1 MPTQGVWSPS
11 TAMSRAGK
19 PVTDEEAA
27 TAPHGPAA
35 PSPDG
40 ATGAGLAR
48 LSRGTAL
55 AGGALLLGVMVMTVV
70 SVFGRYLLNAP
81 IPGDYEITELACGVA
96 VFAFLPYCHTRN
108 GNIVVEFFTEKLR
121 PRHKAALEAVHNC
134 AFTIVAGLITW
145 RLFVGGMH
153 KLVDGE
159 TTLYLAIPL
168 HWAYFPALIGAVLLT
183 VVCAVVA
190 GRRLRA
196 LRR

>member
-1 MPTQGVWSPS
+1 
-11 TAMSRAGK
+11 MSRAGK
-19 PVTDEEAA
+19 PVTDKEAGG
-27 TAPHGPAA
+27 APHGPA
-35 PSPDG
+35 PSSSDYT
-40 ATGAGLAR
+40 AGAGLDR

-55 AGGALLLGVMVMTVV
+55 AGGVLLIGVMAMTVV

-96 VFAFLPYCHTRN
+96 VFAFFPYCHTRN

-153 KLVDGE
+153 KFIDGE

-183 VVCAVVA
+183 VVCAVA
-190 GRRLRA
+190 LRRRLRA